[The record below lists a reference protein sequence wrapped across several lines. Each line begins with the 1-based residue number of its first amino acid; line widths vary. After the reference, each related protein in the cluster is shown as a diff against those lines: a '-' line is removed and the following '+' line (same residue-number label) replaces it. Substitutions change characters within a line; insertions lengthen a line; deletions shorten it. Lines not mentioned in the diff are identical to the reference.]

1 MECGWSATFSTI
13 HRRHDKIFQLI
24 DAARRLDV
32 EQDQPKSAI
41 ESYKLAIVD
50 IDEVLAVPVQL
61 PYDVGAVQF
70 DATWHET
77 CRTIHKLKR
86 ARTNLVQRIGQLL
99 LKHPTELSSAASTS
113 NVIVELN
120 RKIPRT
126 YTELAIALANMEADV
141 NVLDS
146 NISSQMQLIYACDP
160 VRMYLISPNGDVTVT
175 KTNADNCVLEIL
187 SLTATPS
194 VDPTK
199 QHYLQQ
205 NTYFLRVNFVS
216 TIEQDAAA
224 AVHFQQPWIYP
235 LVAGTSPCFHTEFG
249 AFIVPDLYADE
260 PNSAVGLVVPPT
272 FEPLLL
278 EILEAILHGV
288 VLQLSAAD
296 RERKRQSTIEMISDK
311 MIRCATFVAQGLVLG
326 STKIGQLMTSGTPH
340 LLSAIRKRQD
350 VLPVSDG
357 AVSSCEVATKAT
369 TVILELTAIMVEQ
382 LGYATIALGRYL
394 APHVQT
400 QGSKLLSCTTGLSRE
415 KATEKVTAMDANIF
429 IFLNLISLYVF
440 KLVMFIR
447 K

>member
-24 DAARRLDV
+24 DAAHRLDV

-86 ARTNLVQRIGQLL
+86 ARTDLVQRIGQLL
-99 LKHPTELSSAASTS
+99 LKHPTELSSASTS
-113 NVIVELN
+113 NVLVELN

-126 YTELAIALANMEADV
+126 YAELAIALANMEADV

-146 NISSQMQLIYACDP
+146 NIISSQMQLIYTCDP
-160 VRMYLISPNGDVTVT
+160 VRMYLISPNGDVTVRT
-175 KTNADNCVLEIL
+175 TNADNCVLQIL

-199 QHYLQQ
+199 QHHLQQ

-216 TIEQDAAA
+216 TIDQDAAA
-224 AVHFQQPWIYP
+224 AAHFEQPWIYP

-340 LLSAIRKRQD
+340 LLSAIMKRQPTATQD
-350 VLPVSDG
+350 VLPVSDCV
-357 AVSSCEVATKAT
+357 VSSCEVATKAT

-394 APHVQT
+394 APHVQA

-415 KATEKVTAMDANIF
+415 KAAEKVSSAQWM
-429 IFLNLISLYVF
+429 
-440 KLVMFIR
+440 
-447 K
+447 